1 MINQITLWNTLKIKP
16 NKQEQRMASVLNKRL
31 GVFDTTFSQMIWTF
45 NVSPLWSLWRGCY
58 GAQHFLV
65 WKVFQRVRNQ
75 PMDLIF
81 KVQCFV
87 FFMVILCEPQNWIW
101 GSSENRFNVIN
112 NQKTFPLNLT
122 VGPCI
127 LLWLEIV
134 PVFSNHSLVKPS
146 NRRKYRLRCMG
157 HSYKYK
163 KFLSVVYLWN
173 VSFNCLLAPYLA

>member
-1 MINQITLWNTLKIKP
+1 MNF
-16 NKQEQRMASVLNKRL
+16 QRFSSLIPLERVLR
-31 GVFDTTFSQMIWTF
+31 GPTFSGLESF
-45 NVSPLWSLWRGCY
+45 PESEKSAHGP
-58 GAQHFLV
+58 
-65 WKVFQRVRNQ
+65 
-75 PMDLIF
+75 IF

-173 VSFNCLLAPYLA
+173 VFP